1 MNRDAVALGL
11 RRQWRGFRATW
22 ARWTAIAVLLTV
34 GLGVVVGLLTSASA
48 TLGALERGA
57 REGQLAD
64 GMVVTEI
71 PLTEQQVADV
81 EALGA
86 RIVPTP
92 FVDVPGRTAGTDTT
106 VRVLRADQALS
117 RPTLDAGVLP
127 SADDEGMVEKLHA
140 RVHGLGV
147 GDTLAVDGR
156 TLRITGIGSLPDYA
170 SVTPHVGQSGDPEL
184 FALVVVA
191 PDAFEEVAAAHP
203 RAVSWVY
210 GYALEGATHEQVR
223 RLLGEATLDPARASN
238 PYVAVATDAA
248 RAAGLPVSYP
258 AVSLF
263 LPADDNP
270 RINGAISDARTTM
283 AVTLVTT
290 VLVLLL
296 VAYVLAEFSRDR
308 IVRDSVVIGTQ
319 SAHGTSERALLAH
332 YLVLP
337 LAVTLAG
344 SLLGLLLGRALAP
357 FLGLVTDYYSFPAAP
372 VEPTPL
378 VALLSIVTPVTLV
391 TAVNALVIRAALGR
405 PTQELLRPQPAGG
418 PGLPVRLDRLP
429 FVSMFRLRQA
439 LRTPGSYL
447 LIAAGTF
454 LCILLLV
461 FGLGMRSSMDT
472 YLTRAEDELLFH
484 DFYTL
489 RFPDL
494 AAVPPGGH
502 EAVAV
507 PLRVVGADGSPG
519 ESLTVL
525 GVPADNP
532 YFAVDVDAL
541 GAQELVISRAA
552 AHKYRLGAGD
562 TLTLHD
568 GELSWAFDVVDV
580 SDYTTSAFGF
590 TTPEH
595 ARALVDPAVLLAARS
610 MAGAGARPGAD
621 DDGDGDGVVP
631 YYNAV
636 FSDQLLDIDPD
647 RLVSHSTREEML
659 GGVEKFNALLS
670 RIVALVS
677 WSSML
682 IMVVVLYVLV
692 RLVVARQWYS
702 ISLLKALGYSDREVG
717 RLYLDNYLWL
727 VAASVAI
734 AVPTSVA
741 IMGEVWRLM
750 TAHLPI
756 GIPFLVTP
764 GDVALMAGLA
774 LGAYAVVRV
783 ATARDTRTVPV
794 TEVLKFRE

>member
-1 MNRDAVALGL
+1 M
-11 RRQWRGFRATW
+11 
-22 ARWTAIAVLLTV
+22 
-34 GLGVVVGLLTSASA
+34 
-48 TLGALERGA
+48 
-57 REGQLAD
+57 
-64 GMVVTEI
+64 
-71 PLTEQQVADV
+71 
-81 EALGA
+81 
-86 RIVPTP
+86 
-92 FVDVPGRTAGTDTT
+92 
-106 VRVLRADQALS
+106 
-117 RPTLDAGVLP
+117 
-127 SADDEGMVEKLHA
+127 
-140 RVHGLGV
+140 HGLGV

-210 GYALEGATHEQVR
+210 GYALDGATHEQGR

-494 AAVPPGGH
+494 AAVPSGGH

-507 PLRVVGADGSPG
+507 PLRVVGADGLPG

-568 GELSWAFDVVDV
+568 GELSWAFDVVGV

-610 MAGAGARPGAD
+610 RAGARPVADGHRAGAGGGANNNAGFSD
-621 DDGDGDGVVP
+621 HGDGVVP

-636 FSDQLLDIDPD
+636 FSDQPLDIDPD

>member
-22 ARWTAIAVLLTV
+22 ARWTAIAV
-34 GLGVVVGLLTSASA
+34 LLTSASA

-92 FVDVPGRTAGTDTT
+92 FVNVPGRTAGTDTT

-184 FALVVVA
+184 FALVMVA

-223 RLLGEATLDPARASN
+223 RLLGEATLDPARATN

-391 TAVNALVIRAALGR
+391 TAVNAVVIRAALGR

-494 AAVPPGGH
+494 AAVPPAGH

-507 PLRVVGADGSPG
+507 PLRVVGADGLPG

-568 GELSWAFDVVDV
+568 GELSWAFDVVGV

-610 MAGAGARPGAD
+610 MVGARPGAD
-621 DDGDGDGVVP
+621 DDGDGVVP

-636 FSDQLLDIDPD
+636 FSDRPLDIDPD

-734 AVPTSVA
+734 AVPASVA

-764 GDVALMAGLA
+764 ADVALMAGLA